1 MSFDHILNK
10 LAEKHILAGN
20 KDFAYRLVEASE
32 KECSHCGDKSSEMM
46 KRKSKHFC
54 PKCSKQTKCALK
66 GCEAKMMYAEMHKQG
81 GKAYCSKDCAKANKM
96 KKTALDDMIEKYAGK
111 SEEGSFKDAIKEVP
125 GFSGMFG
132 NGFCFNTKEQA
143 SKALAIAEQAVNF
156 LNWKVERHD
165 DGFMVISRGKDKEAS
180 VLKSMLNKYAGIE
193 DLKKWQAEHGKGKK
207 SSACPD
213 CGKKKCTCSSMTAC
227 AGSMCKAKMQKRHMH
242 MAGGNHYCCAECASE
257 HMSKKAYASD
267 HHDTR
272 MKQYPENEYQ
282 APEWLQHEF
291 EQWLNKYHGSLHQD
305 DDRDLLWD
313 KFMLEKF
320 GEIEKYA
327 KTKKKAFVNAGDL
340 LRRYSMDLHD
350 TRMKQYPENEYQ
362 APEWLQHEFEQW
374 LNKYHGSLHQDDDR
388 DLLWDKFMLEK
399 FGEIEKYAKTK
410 KKAFVNAGDLLR
422 KYAEDY
428 DPSLSGDPNMNDPYT
443 GSPGFE
449 YELKDYGQ
457 EYGFKGQDEQ
467 DEQDQEELLRKEELE
482 HRDYDQGYSAGY
494 NKGYNKGYSAGYN
507 DGFNADSYIEL

>member
-32 KECSHCGDKSSEMM
+32 KECSHCGDKSAEMM

-81 GKAYCSKDCAKANKM
+81 GKVYCSKDCAKADKM

-111 SEEGSFKDAIKEVP
+111 SEKGSYKDAIKELP

-143 SKALAIAEQAVNF
+143 SNALAIAEQAVNF

-193 DLKKWQAEHGKGKK
+193 DLKKWQAEHRKGKK
-207 SSACPD
+207 SSVCPD

-242 MAGGNHYCCAECASE
+242 MAGGNHYCCAECAAE
-257 HMSKKAYASD
+257 HMGKKAYASD

-272 MKQYPENEYQ
+272 MEQYPEYRYQ

-291 EQWLNKYHGSLHQD
+291 GEWLNNYHGSLHPD
-305 DDRDLLWD
+305 DDSDLLWD

-320 GEIEKYA
+320 GPI
-327 KTKKKAFVNAGDL
+327 D
-340 LRRYSMDLHD
+340 
-350 TRMKQYPENEYQ
+350 
-362 APEWLQHEFEQW
+362 
-374 LNKYHGSLHQDDDR
+374 
-388 DLLWDKFMLEK
+388 
-399 FGEIEKYAKTK
+399 KYAKTK

-422 KYAEDY
+422 KYAQEFQDL
-428 DPSLSGDPNMNDPYT
+428 DPSLSGNPEMAGYRR
-443 GSPGFE
+443 E
-449 YELKDYGQ
+449 Q
-457 EYGFKGQDEQ
+457 EQMGYQPTK
-467 DEQDQEELLRKEELE
+467 QEEEEYNRARNTSGNTE
-482 HRDYDQGYSAGY
+482 NPWDFGSDEAGIWDQGYDAGY
-494 NKGYNKGYSAGYN
+494 DAGRR
-507 DGFNADSYIEL
+507 DALQSSDDSYPMSYNPEDRGLY

>member
-32 KECSHCGDKSSEMM
+32 KECSHCGDKSAEMM

-66 GCEAKMMYAEMHKQG
+66 GCEAKMMHAEMHKQG
-81 GKAYCSKDCAKANKM
+81 GKVYCSKDCAKADKM

-111 SEEGSFKDAIKEVP
+111 SEEGSYKDAIKEVP

-180 VLKSMLNKYAGIE
+180 VLKSMLNKYA
-193 DLKKWQAEHGKGKK
+193 
-207 SSACPD
+207 
-213 CGKKKCTCSSMTAC
+213 
-227 AGSMCKAKMQKRHMH
+227 
-242 MAGGNHYCCAECASE
+242 
-257 HMSKKAYASD
+257 
-267 HHDTR
+267 
-272 MKQYPENEYQ
+272 
-282 APEWLQHEF
+282 
-291 EQWLNKYHGSLHQD
+291 
-305 DDRDLLWD
+305 
-313 KFMLEKF
+313 
-320 GEIEKYA
+320 
-327 KTKKKAFVNAGDL
+327 
-340 LRRYSMDLHD
+340 
-350 TRMKQYPENEYQ
+350 
-362 APEWLQHEFEQW
+362 
-374 LNKYHGSLHQDDDR
+374 
-388 DLLWDKFMLEK
+388 
-399 FGEIEKYAKTK
+399 
-410 KKAFVNAGDLLR
+410 
-422 KYAEDY
+422 
-428 DPSLSGDPNMNDPYT
+428 NDPYT

-449 YELKDYGQ
+449 YELEDYGQ
-457 EYGFKGQDEQ
+457 EYGFKGQ

-494 NKGYNKGYSAGYN
+494 NDGFNKGYN
-507 DGFNADSYIEL
+507 DGLNADPYPMSYNPGDRGLY

>member
-340 LRRYSMDLHD
+340 LR
-350 TRMKQYPENEYQ
+350 
-362 APEWLQHEFEQW
+362 
-374 LNKYHGSLHQDDDR
+374 
-388 DLLWDKFMLEK
+388 
-399 FGEIEKYAKTK
+399 
-410 KKAFVNAGDLLR
+410 